1 MRVGLQQKI
10 NKLEKI
16 AEFKV
21 IQNVMILDVVNGKYY
36 LKNREVDIH
45 KIKARV
51 VILNDIPR

>member
-1 MRVGLQQKI
+1 MGLQQKL

-21 IQNVMILDVVNGKYY
+21 IHNVMILDVVNGKYY

>member
-1 MRVGLQQKI
+1 MRVDLQQKL

-21 IQNVMILDVVNGKYY
+21 IHNVMILDVVNGKYY